1 MAHRSASDRERGPPQ
16 LAAIGIGVALLF
28 GVAACAPN
36 ASRAPRLA
44 LAPPAAA
51 PAPPLEAGAAPAP
64 PPPSL
69 SPAEAAA
76 ELVRLRRA
84 FAQEVPHGIH
94 AGAASDAAWTA
105 RAQAAVAAGG
115 LAIDRAQ
122 LLVVVD
128 RDPHVQELRIVM
140 AAPGQPWQVVGG
152 SRVSTGQAGRRD
164 YYITPVGVFLHTD
177 AILDYRAQGTFNEN
191 HIRGLGL
198 KGMRVWDFGWQWAV
212 KGWRA
217 DKEGGDIRLLMH
229 ATDPEYLEQRIGRPA
244 SEGCVR
250 VPAAVNRFMDRHGV
264 LDLDYERAAVDDIR
278 YRALLLPDRLPTPL
292 AGDALVVIDSSEAS

>member
-1 MAHRSASDRERGPPQ
+1 M
-16 LAAIGIGVALLF
+16 LL
-28 GVAACAPN
+28 GLSACAGN
-36 ASRAPRLA
+36 
-44 LAPPAAA
+44 APPTPSAALSPPPVQAIPETAA
-51 PAPPLEAGAAPAP
+51 PPISLAP

-69 SPAEAAA
+69 SPTDAAV
-76 ELVRLRRA
+76 ELARLRKS
-84 FAQEVPHGIH
+84 FAREVPHGIP
-94 AGAASDAAWTA
+94 AGTASDASWITGA
-105 RAQAAVAAGG
+105 RAAVAEAGQS
-115 LAIDRAQ
+115 IDRAQ

-128 RDPHVQELRIVM
+128 RNPRVQELRIIM
-140 AAPGQPWQVVGG
+140 AEPDQPWQVVGG

-198 KGMRVWDFGWQWAV
+198 KGMRVWDFGWHWAT
-212 KGWRA
+212 KGWRS

-250 VPAAVNRFMDRHGV
+250 VPAPVNRFMDRHGV

-278 YRALLLPDRLPTPL
+278 YRALLLPDRTPTPL
-292 AGDALVVIDSSEAS
+292 AGEALVVIDSSGAS